1 MMSEESKLTAL
12 GLLKQ
17 RLNRA
22 DDALEEYWRARIDA
36 AAGQLEDIGITL
48 TDSVADVML
57 VTDYAVLL
65 LVDYT
70 VWSFQNRDKPG
81 NMPEWLRLARRE
93 RWLNNRTVI
102 ADDT

>member
-57 VTDYAVLL
+57 VTDYAVWQ
-65 LVDYT
+65 Y
-70 VWSFQNRDKPG
+70 QNRDKPG

-93 RWLNNRTVI
+93 RWLNNKAVI
-102 ADDT
+102 ANDT

>member
-1 MMSEESKLTAL
+1 MMSEDSKLTAL

-57 VTDYAVLL
+57 VTDYAVWQ
-65 LVDYT
+65 Y
-70 VWSFQNRDKPG
+70 QNRDKPG
-81 NMPEWLRLARRE
+81 DMPEWLRLARRE

-102 ADDT
+102 ANDP

>member
-1 MMSEESKLTAL
+1 MMSEDSKLTAL
-12 GLLKQ
+12 GLFKQ
-17 RLNRA
+17 RINRA

-36 AAGQLEDIGITL
+36 AAGHLEEIGITL

-57 VTDYAVLL
+57 VTDYAVWQ
-65 LVDYT
+65 Y
-70 VWSFQNRDKPG
+70 QNRDKPG

>member
-1 MMSEESKLTAL
+1 MMSEDSKLTAL

-57 VTDYAVLL
+57 VTDYAVWQ
-65 LVDYT
+65 Y
-70 VWSFQNRDKPG
+70 QNRDKPG

-102 ADDT
+102 ANDP